1 MKVVIVIGTRPQIIK
16 SAPIIHAANK
26 FADINLEIVHTGQ
39 HYDYEM
45 SRIFFNEL
53 ELPEPI
59 VNLGVGSGSHAWQT
73 GKMMIGLE
81 KAFIELEPDIV
92 LVPGDTNSTLAAALS
107 SVKLHIP
114 VAHIEAGARSY
125 DMKMPEEVNRRLTDH
140 CSKLLFVVSEN
151 CAKNLS
157 REGIPKERIIVSG
170 DTMYESL
177 LKHLPQV
184 LMDNV
189 LKEFRLFHEGYVVLT
204 IHRPENVDE
213 PQRLKAIIEAILGLK
228 DLKIVFPC
236 HPRTKVR
243 LQEIGLIEK
252 ISMDNN
258 IILVEPVG
266 YHRMLNLI
274 KHAKIVFTDS
284 GGMQK
289 EAFWLKTPCI
299 TLRDNTEWVETVD
312 LGFNILV
319 GSNPSSIIEATARVT
334 RDEIQKERFSHVT
347 NPYDVGGAADKIL
360 KVLYDSF
367 SENTGNK
374 LL

>member
-1 MKVVIVIGTRPQIIK
+1 MIGTRPQIIK
-16 SAPIIHAANK
+16 SAPIIHAAYEYS
-26 FADINLEIVHTGQ
+26 DINLEIVHTGQ

-81 KAFIELEPDIV
+81 KAFLELGPDIV

-114 VAHIEAGARSY
+114 VAHVEAGARSF
-125 DMKMPEEVNRRLTDH
+125 DMRMPEEVNRRLTDH
-140 CSKLLFVVSEN
+140 CSKLLFAVSES

-157 REGIPKERIIVSG
+157 MEGISKEQITITG
-170 DTMYESL
+170 DTMYESI
-177 LKHLPQV
+177 LKHLPGV
-184 LMDNV
+184 LKDNV
-189 LKEFRLFHEGYVVLT
+189 LKEYCLIHEGYVVLT

-213 PQRLKAIIEAILGLK
+213 PQRLKAIIEAILGSR
-228 DLKIVFPC
+228 DLTIVFPC

-243 LQEIGLIEK
+243 LHETGLIDK
-252 ISMDNN
+252 VSKDNN
-258 IILVEPVG
+258 VILVEPVG

-274 KHAKIVFTDS
+274 KHAKMIFTDS

-312 LGFNILV
+312 MGFNVLV
-319 GSNPSSIIEATARVT
+319 GSNPSSIMEATARVI
-334 RDEIQKERFSHVT
+334 RDGGLRERFSHVI
-347 NPYDVGGAADKIL
+347 NPYDAGGAADKIL
-360 KVLYDSF
+360 KVLYDS
-367 SENTGNK
+367 SS
-374 LL
+374 

>member
-1 MKVVIVIGTRPQIIK
+1 LKVVLVIGTRPQIIK
-16 SAPIIHAANK
+16 SAPIIHATNK
-26 FADINLEIVHTGQ
+26 YADINLEIVHTGQ

-45 SRIFFNEL
+45 SQIFFNEL
-53 ELPEPI
+53 DLPKPI

-73 GKMMIGLE
+73 GKMMMGLE
-81 KAFIELEPDIV
+81 KAFLELEPDVV
-92 LVPGDTNSTLAAALS
+92 LVPGDTNSSLAAALS

-114 VAHIEAGARSY
+114 VAHVEAGARSY
-125 DMKMPEEVNRRLTDH
+125 DMRMPEEVNRRLTDH
-140 CSKLLFVVSEN
+140 CSKLLFSVSES

-157 REGIPKERIIVSG
+157 MEGIPKEWIIVSG

-177 LKHLPQV
+177 LKHLSQV

-189 LKEFRLFHEGYVVLT
+189 LKDFNLIHECFVVLT
-204 IHRPENVDE
+204 IHRPENVDK
-213 PQRLKAIIEAILGLK
+213 PQRLKAIIEAILGIN
-228 DLKIVFPC
+228 DLRIVFPC

-243 LQEIGLIEK
+243 LQEMGLIEK
-252 ISMDNN
+252 ISKDNN

-274 KHAKIVFTDS
+274 KNAKIVFTDS

-319 GSNPSSIIEATARVT
+319 GSNPSSIMEATARVT
-334 RDEIQKERFSHVT
+334 RDKTLKEQFSHVS
-347 NPYDVGGAADKIL
+347 NPYDAGGAADKIL
-360 KVLYDSF
+360 EVLYDS
-367 SENTGNK
+367 SK
-374 LL
+374 